1 MIWTYIWVEYNFIYR
16 HYATTFSV
24 ASLWACGSGFR
35 WLGNR
40 SCSWTTCR
48 LSRFSEGS
56 KACCHWISRANSNAL
71 WVLSRVLLDRHESRH
86 ESHPDVCFGVD
97 HLISECCET
106 NRWKAF
112 EPVVWRAMF
121 DHVSQ
126 EWSIHWYL
134 LLCRHVHDTA
144 STPEVSLSVFAWKT
158 PLVECRHRP
167 RASLAMGNPSY

>member
-1 MIWTYIWVEYNFIYR
+1 MIWTYIRVEYKLIYR

-24 ASLWACGSGFR
+24 ASLWASGSGFR

-48 LSRFSEGS
+48 LSRCFEGS
-56 KACCHWISRANSNAL
+56 KACCHWLSRADSNAL
-71 WVLSRVLLDRHESRH
+71 WVFSRILLDRH

-126 EWSIHWYL
+126 EWSFHWYL
-134 LLCRHVHDTA
+134 LLWSHLHDTA
-144 STPEVSLSVFAWKT
+144 SAPEVFLSVFAGKT
-158 PLVECRHRP
+158 PHWFSVGTEPGLV
-167 RASLAMGNPSY
+167 

>member
-1 MIWTYIWVEYNFIYR
+1 MIVVILELLQMIWTYIRVEYKLIYR

-24 ASLWACGSGFR
+24 ASLCASGSGLR

-48 LSRFSEGS
+48 LSRCFEGS
-56 KACCHWISRANSNAL
+56 KACCHWLSRADSNAL
-71 WVLSRVLLDRHESRH
+71 WVFSRILLDRH

-112 EPVVWRAMF
+112 ESVVWELCLIMF
-121 DHVSQ
+121 PRNDQAIGICFCEVICMIQ
-126 EWSIHWYL
+126 PAL
-134 LLCRHVHDTA
+134 LKSC
-144 STPEVSLSVFAWKT
+144 LSVFAGKT
-158 PLVECRHRP
+158 PHWFSVGTGPGLV
-167 RASLAMGNPSY
+167 